1 MWEEMTRD
9 DDDDVDTDDWDV
21 DEVDADDAAK

>member
-1 MWEEMTRD
+1 MWKEMTR

-21 DEVDADDAAK
+21 DEAHEDDAAK

>member
-1 MWEEMTRD
+1 MWKEMTR

>member
-1 MWEEMTRD
+1 MWKEMTR

-21 DEVDADDAAK
+21 DEADADDTAK